1 MEINIIRCLLI
12 FLVILIHC
20 TPFKDSYPN
29 AQNAILAFVV
39 PLFLFITGY
48 LFNVKKTWKE
58 FAHYLYGLLMMYAI
72 FEMAYIVLSY
82 FFPVRD
88 GVTELTATV
97 ILNKL
102 ILLPIGPY
110 WYLHTM
116 IICSSIYYLSHR
128 LSCRFNKD
136 IAISLSIFFGV
147 ILSYYT
153 PLLGVLSPLA
163 YYMGVIAKRR
173 FKYLMY
179 MFSDSFIALP
189 IAVVTLLYGICNNH
203 AYAAQLS
210 YFSILLGI
218 CTITFLLWCSR
229 RIPFKANRIMDYI
242 GGNTLPIFLFHPL
255 FTLLSKRMLHS
266 LIEHGYIISYSLIV
280 IIIATIGSLAIGYGL
295 DKTGISSFIFKKN
308 LLRLFNYS
316 RNKIKGIDI

>member
-1 MEINIIRCLLI
+1 MQDRTAMEINIVRCLLI

-48 LFNVKKTWKE
+48 LFNVRKTWKE

-82 FFPVRD
+82 YFPVRD
-88 GVTELTATV
+88 GVTELTVTV
-97 ILNKL
+97 ILDRL
-102 ILLPIGPY
+102 VLHPIGPY

-116 IICSSIYYLSHR
+116 IICSCIYYLSHR
-128 LSCRFNKD
+128 LSCYLDTD
-136 IAISLSIFFGV
+136 IAISSSMLIGV

-163 YYMGVIAKRR
+163 YFMGVIARNR
-173 FKYLMY
+173 FKHLLC
-179 MFSDSFIALP
+179 MFSGSFMAIP

-203 AYAAQLS
+203 AYAVQLS

-218 CTITFLLWCSR
+218 CTTTSLVWCSQ
-229 RIPFKANRIMDYI
+229 RIPHKARHIIGYI
-242 GGNTLPIFLFHPL
+242 GGNTLPIYLFHPL
-255 FTLLSKRMLHS
+255 FTLLSKRLLHS
-266 LIEHGYIISYSLIV
+266 LIENGHIIAYCIV
-280 IIIATIGSLAIGYGL
+280 VIVLATIGSLTIGYMI
-295 DKTGISSFIFKKN
+295 DKTGISKLLFRKKM
-308 LLRLFNYS
+308 LRL
-316 RNKIKGIDI
+316 

>member
-1 MEINIIRCLLI
+1 MEINIVRCLLI

-20 TPFKDSYPN
+20 TPFRDSYPN

-48 LFNVKKTWKE
+48 LFNVRKTWKE

-88 GVTELTATV
+88 GVTELTVTV
-97 ILNKL
+97 ILDRL
-102 ILLPIGPY
+102 VLHPIGPY

-116 IICSSIYYLSHR
+116 IICSCIYYLSHR
-128 LSCRFNKD
+128 LSCYLDTD
-136 IAISLSIFFGV
+136 IAISSSIFFGV

-163 YYMGVIAKRR
+163 YFMGVIARNR
-173 FKYLMY
+173 FKHLLC
-179 MFSDSFIALP
+179 MFSGSFMAIP

-203 AYAAQLS
+203 AYAVQLS

-218 CTITFLLWCSR
+218 CTTTSLVWCSQ
-229 RIPFKANRIMDYI
+229 RIPHKARHIIGYI
-242 GGNTLPIFLFHPL
+242 GGNTLPIYLFHPL
-255 FTLLSKRMLHS
+255 FTLLSKRLLHS
-266 LIEHGYIISYSLIV
+266 LIENGHIIAYCIV
-280 IIIATIGSLAIGYGL
+280 VIVLATIGSLTIGYMI
-295 DKTGISSFIFKKN
+295 DKTGISKLLFRKKM
-308 LLRLFNYS
+308 LRLLNYS
-316 RNKIKGIDI
+316 D